1 MKFTCMECG
10 REFGQITGKHVRTH
24 GFNTVAKYLE
34 KHPGAQT
41 VRARTDSPETIER
54 KRLARTGKR
63 HSEEAKARIG
73 AGNRGKKMSAEAT
86 DKWRKSY
93 ARYIEEHGSPMLGRD
108 RGEAFKKKM
117 SAIAKARPKE
127 LVDAKV
133 SQMLAA
139 RRGSKATPE
148 QRERYSAARI
158 KYMLENPDKLGP
170 TKLFNTRPELEFEKE
185 LQDQLVP
192 YRKNVPIGGYLYDFL
207 INDDLIVEIDGPY
220 HYDKNLYG
228 SKTDPESMKLEGLAR
243 TQAKDAKKDK
253 RASELGYKL
262 YRIKVGGKLPDDWYQ
277 QLLEQKWFYF

>member
-24 GFNTVAKYLE
+24 GFNTVAEYLE

-41 VRARTDSPETIER
+41 VRERKDSKETIER
-54 KRLARTGKR
+54 KRLARTGKQ

-73 AGNRGKKMSAEAT
+73 AGNRGKKMSAEAI
-86 DKWRKSY
+86 DKWRESY
-93 ARYIEEHGSPMLGRD
+93 AKYIEEHGSPMLGKD
-108 RGEAFKKKM
+108 RGEAFKMKM

-127 LVDAKV
+127 MVDEKV
-133 SQMLAA
+133 RQMLEA

-158 KYMLENPDKLGP
+158 KYMIENPDKLGP
-170 TKLFNTRPELEFEKE
+170 KKLFNTRPELEFEKE
-185 LQDQLVP
+185 LQQRSVP

-220 HYDKNLYG
+220 HYDMNLYG
-228 SKTDPESMKLEGLAR
+228 SKSDPESLKLEGLAK
-243 TQAKDAKKDK
+243 TQAKDLKKDIK
-253 RASELGYKL
+253 AKDLGYKL

-277 QLLEQKWFYF
+277 QLLDQKWFYF

>member
-1 MKFTCMECG
+1 MECG

>member
-185 LQDQLVP
+185 LQDRLVP